1 MQDCFMKSPLLL
13 LLSLVIPNCRV
24 PEKENHPIAVVRNT
38 AVPAAAAH
46 PVTTHSITDRPLSV
60 DGIVELY

>member
-1 MQDCFMKSPLLL
+1 MQVYFMKSPLLL

-24 PEKENHPIAVVRNT
+24 PEKGNAPMAIAGKAVVS
-38 AVPAAAAH
+38 PAAIH
-46 PVTTHSITDRPLSV
+46 PVTTHPINNRPLSV